1 MTFPKE
7 LVSLLSLLLKSCC
20 SFASNTANINLYIS
34 LPLMEQ
40 GVTNYI
46 RDKHVIIFFKM
57 DVHNEIK
64 KTATMRGPAPRA
76 HDTAVKT
83 RNLKLLPL

>member
-7 LVSLLSLLLKSCC
+7 LVSLLILLLKSCC

-40 GVTNYI
+40 GVANYR
-46 RDKHVIIFFKM
+46 RDKHVIIFFRV
-57 DVHNEIK
+57 DVHYMIK
-64 KTATMRGPAPRA
+64 KNMAARHRPAQRAYNTA
-76 HDTAVKT
+76 HE
-83 RNLKLLPL
+83 N